1 MAVSTRKAENVERK
15 VTEKSKMTVS
25 VATANENVHI
35 RTNSYVLNKVQ
46 ALKKK
51 LQQCE
56 QEHLVYEMK
65 QNRNFVMKFSPA
77 AYELAKLVVV
87 ENLYS
92 EAFSKL
98 YFIESGINEDECRY
112 QVGSIFRIFNRK
124 KDNFK
129 GNYLK
134 FTINFY
140 HTTSS
145 VLVNG
150 NRVDIFENE
159 LFEQICSQ
167 IKGACTKLDIV
178 NDKISSALSE
188 LDKNDSQNL
197 DNGLKEIKGN
207 STIEED
213 SIMALDG
220 QLENSNLES
229 ATESSQVSQNS
240 IDTNIGRTDV

>member
-15 VTEKSKMTVS
+15 VTEKSEMTVS
-25 VATANENVHI
+25 VVTANENVHV

-65 QNRNFVMKFSPA
+65 QNRNFVMKFSAA
-77 AYELAKLVVV
+77 AYELGKLFVL

-124 KDNFK
+124 KAT
-129 GNYLK
+129 L
-134 FTINFY
+134 
-140 HTTSS
+140 
-145 VLVNG
+145 
-150 NRVDIFENE
+150 RVI
-159 LFEQICSQ
+159 I
-167 IKGACTKLDIV
+167 
-178 NDKISSALSE
+178 
-188 LDKNDSQNL
+188 
-197 DNGLKEIKGN
+197 
-207 STIEED
+207 
-213 SIMALDG
+213 
-220 QLENSNLES
+220 
-229 ATESSQVSQNS
+229 
-240 IDTNIGRTDV
+240 

>member
-15 VTEKSKMTVS
+15 VTEKSEMTVS
-25 VATANENVHI
+25 VPAANENVHV

-77 AYELAKLVVV
+77 AYELAKLVV

-98 YFIESGINEDECRY
+98 YFIESGLNEDECRY

-124 KDNFK
+124 KAT
-129 GNYLK
+129 L
-134 FTINFY
+134 
-140 HTTSS
+140 
-145 VLVNG
+145 
-150 NRVDIFENE
+150 RVI
-159 LFEQICSQ
+159 I
-167 IKGACTKLDIV
+167 
-178 NDKISSALSE
+178 
-188 LDKNDSQNL
+188 
-197 DNGLKEIKGN
+197 
-207 STIEED
+207 
-213 SIMALDG
+213 
-220 QLENSNLES
+220 
-229 ATESSQVSQNS
+229 
-240 IDTNIGRTDV
+240 